1 MSTRQILLIGAIL
14 VVAAILLVMAFWSR
28 ESEVYFVDRTEINPR
43 PPRVKLELTDD
54 RLENKNPAFDEALVD
69 SRPLGDWEVNKS
81 AAVVKLKCPDTR
93 QDTGAELL
101 VLRPSYRDTI
111 RAVRASGYA
120 LLPSAN
126 LIDGAAKQ
134 IDDGLYAAVDLA
146 CFRGELGAGPSA
158 PGLVQTLFDRLPSSS
173 PARPFLAAAL
183 ELAGQAVDLE
193 QAEATC
199 KDEFLNQ
206 FERDTERS
214 KPIGFYTWTPELE
227 GVWRFYRFLQYEF
240 DELSGLAIPRSIAQ
254 VLETDPDLL
263 AQYQSFNRFY
273 GRLTNPLISLPVD
286 ALIGQDA
293 PLSELASKHGARREA
308 VCVFPPSTSRET
320 ELFDRLFGF
329 GLPPN
334 ADLMGELIR
343 RIRSGEVDLAPQ
355 EADGWYQ
362 YQVHALE
369 AMLLPGK
376 GQEADKLLLMATYKK
391 RLVEAFEALVTKRR
405 ETHVRQLGIAAEATC
420 EAAPLGE
427 VAPRLRVEPCAT
439 FYLRTA
445 RAYGFLQNFLLAT
458 CGEDTLRD
466 LHGLRKSGTRALSL
480 RDELEAIRLRFY
492 GFYLIAC
499 EDIGMGPQF
508 LDGEPVDQGTAKEQA
523 LAWLEDIETDP
534 DLACDTRVAVP
545 ICRELLRGKTRLW
558 ATLGVRLARLD
569 ASYARPPKVR
579 PKDIG
584 VDWEDVESYKL
595 SDSRYLI
602 PVDEFGE
609 FEIDG
614 SNALARSEL
623 RALCDQHKTRDAI
636 LEALARQ

>member
-1 MSTRQILLIGAIL
+1 MKRTWMVLLAGAVLLIVVILL
-14 VVAAILLVMAFWSR
+14 VVAVRATKPK
-28 ESEVYFVDRTEINPR
+28 VYFIDRTEINPR
-43 PPRVKLELTDD
+43 PPRVKLELEDD
-54 RLENKNPAFDEALVD
+54 RLEDKNPSFDAALVD
-69 SRPLGDWEVNKS
+69 SRPLGDWEINKS
-81 AAVVKLKCPDTR
+81 AVVIRLECPDIL

-101 VLRPSYRDTI
+101 VLRPSYRDAI
-111 RAVRASGYA
+111 RVARESGYD

-134 IDDGLYAAVDLA
+134 IDDGLYAAIDLA
-146 CFRGELGAGPSA
+146 CFRGELGTGPSA
-158 PGLVQTLFDRLPSSS
+158 PGLVQTLFDRLPQGS
-173 PARPFLAAAL
+173 PARPFLAAAVGL
-183 ELAGQAVDLE
+183 TGKVVDLE
-193 QAEATC
+193 QAEAAL
-199 KDEFLNQ
+199 KEEFLNQ
-206 FERDTERS
+206 FERDKERS

-227 GVWRFYRFLQYEF
+227 EVWRFYRFLQYEF
-240 DELSGLAIPRSIAQ
+240 DELSGLAIPQSIAQ
-254 VLETDPDLL
+254 VLETDQDLL
-263 AQYQSFNRFY
+263 SQYQSFNRFY

-293 PLSELASKHGARREA
+293 ALSELARRHGARRET

-320 ELFDRLFGF
+320 ELFDRLFVL
-329 GLPPN
+329 GLPPDI
-334 ADLMGELIR
+334 DLMGELIR
-343 RIRSGEVDLAPQ
+343 RIRVGEVDLAPQ
-355 EADGWYQ
+355 DADGWYQ
-362 YQVHALE
+362 YQIHALE
-369 AMLLPGK
+369 TMLLPGK
-376 GQEADKLLLMATYKK
+376 GQEADKLQLMATYKK

-405 ETHVRQLGIAAEATC
+405 ETHVRQLGVPETCTEAE
-420 EAAPLGE
+420 PLSH

-466 LHGLRKSGTRALSL
+466 LHGLRKDGMRALNL
-480 RDELEAIRLRFY
+480 LDELEAIRQRFC

-499 EDIGMGPQF
+499 EDIGMPPQF
-508 LDGEPVDQGTAKEQA
+508 LDGEPVDQEAAKRQA
-523 LAWLEDIETDP
+523 LAWLEDFKTDP

-545 ICRELLRGKTRLW
+545 IFREPLRGKTRLW

-579 PKDIG
+579 PMDIG

-595 SDSRYLI
+595 ARSRYVI

-614 SNALARSEL
+614 SNALTRAEL
-623 RALCDQHKTRDAI
+623 RAICDQHKTRDAI
-636 LEALARQ
+636 LEALVRQ